1 MARVKCISGLPA
13 PLVCVV
19 SALAVFAYLICLLKA
34 EAQVSIAAAIA
45 GGVAAV
51 ALLKIAGVLDPV
63 LESVHRAGRLWAGLM
78 LAMAVFLVLFF
89 HDDHYVLFLLGTVF
103 IYSTAVLGINV
114 QLGYTGLINFAG
126 ASFFG
131 VGGYTAALL
140 MMDTGLTPV
149 LAILAGGI
157 SASLVGCILLLPV
170 LRTSGN
176 YAALVTMAFALLF
189 KVFLEVCPWFG
200 ARRACLW
207 THSVFSVSPLLKSQS
222 SSEWSALFT

>member
-1 MARVKCISGLPA
+1 M
-13 PLVCVV
+13 
-19 SALAVFAYLICLLKA
+19 
-34 EAQVSIAAAIA
+34 
-45 GGVAAV
+45 AAV

-63 LESVHRAGRLWAGLM
+63 LECVHRAGRLWAGLM

-140 MMDTGLTPV
+140 MTDTGLTPV

-189 KVFLEVCPWFG
+189 KVFLEVCPWFA

-207 THSVFSVSPLLKSQS
+207 IRSVFSASPLRKSRNS
-222 SSEWSALFT
+222 SAWSALFT

>member
-1 MARVKCISGLPA
+1 MARVKWISGLPA

-19 SALAVFAYLICLLKA
+19 SALAVSAYLICLLKA

-63 LESVHRAGRLWAGLM
+63 LECVHRAGRLWAGLM

-131 VGGYTAALL
+131 VGGYTEKQHF
-140 MMDTGLTPV
+140 
-149 LAILAGGI
+149 
-157 SASLVGCILLLPV
+157 VGSSRNFKLE
-170 LRTSGN
+170 
-176 YAALVTMAFALLF
+176 FLF
-189 KVFLEVCPWFG
+189 HTANLIDICHTDQRFV
-200 ARRACLW
+200 
-207 THSVFSVSPLLKSQS
+207 
-222 SSEWSALFT
+222 

>member
-1 MARVKCISGLPA
+1 MARVKWISGLPA

-19 SALAVFAYLICLLKA
+19 SALAVSAYLICLLKA

-63 LESVHRAGRLWAGLM
+63 LECAHRAGLM

-126 ASFFG
+126 IFLNRVQREVNVHRSR
-131 VGGYTAALL
+131 GG
-140 MMDTGLTPV
+140 D
-149 LAILAGGI
+149 
-157 SASLVGCILLLPV
+157 
-170 LRTSGN
+170 R
-176 YAALVTMAFALLF
+176 
-189 KVFLEVCPWFG
+189 
-200 ARRACLW
+200 
-207 THSVFSVSPLLKSQS
+207 
-222 SSEWSALFT
+222 